1 MSRSLACI
9 ALPLLACLHVCGG
22 PVLDVKLKAT
32 LPMVINTWAGP
43 CFGAAT
49 AAAWETLAAGGSA
62 LDAVEKAS

>member
-1 MSRSLACI
+1 
-9 ALPLLACLHVCGG
+9 
-22 PVLDVKLKAT
+22 VLDVKLKAT
-32 LPMVINTWAGP
+32 LPIVINTWAGP